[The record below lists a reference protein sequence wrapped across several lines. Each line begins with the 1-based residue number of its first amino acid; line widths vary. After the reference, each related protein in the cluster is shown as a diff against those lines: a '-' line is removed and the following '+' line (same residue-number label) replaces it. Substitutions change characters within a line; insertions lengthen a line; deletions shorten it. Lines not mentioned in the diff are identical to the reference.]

1 MTNGR
6 GNMSE
11 SNGPLLALESWSI
24 TVDLNDGTDFIIGAG
39 DIEENIRD
47 EVRDLVEQAVEIHI
61 DHLRGK
67 YGGEVPDAVKSKPK
81 FSSWYQRPDGS
92 LVPLVEA
99 KPNLKNAASEPE
111 EEEDLHAQN
120 SKRFVDYEKK

>member
-6 GNMSE
+6 RNMSE

-47 EVRDLVEQAVEIHI
+47 EILAIVDDCVEQHI
-61 DHLRGK
+61 EHLQGK
-67 YGGEVPDAVKSKPK
+67 HGE
-81 FSSWYQRPDGS
+81 
-92 LVPLVEA
+92 
-99 KPNLKNAASEPE
+99 PN
-111 EEEDLHAQN
+111 DRH
-120 SKRFVDYEKK
+120 

>member
-1 MTNGR
+1 
-6 GNMSE
+6 MSE

-47 EVRDLVEQAVEIHI
+47 EILAIVEDYVEQHI

-67 YGGEVPDAVKSKPK
+67 HG
-81 FSSWYQRPDGS
+81 
-92 LVPLVEA
+92 
-99 KPNLKNAASEPE
+99 N
-111 EEEDLHAQN
+111 
-120 SKRFVDYEKK
+120 